1 MATYIENENES
12 STLSTLAT
20 GFYYYLI
27 PRSKIFTANYLGWVD
42 TIQGLTFNPFIE
54 EEDIPRVI
62 ECNFNTDKYGM
73 PNGQIPKCYRIET
86 DCLISKEL
94 GRFDLYTKRQDYNNL
109 DPKLQMFPYR
119 YFIVTDYMNSPL
131 LLRPQMFSDNTE
143 EVTIKATTTPLS
155 IQSKYNISA
164 VGYKGDDVGN
174 LEGIN
179 SNTSLMLPVTSSIYS
194 QFISTSMASFAQ
206 GNINAMLENDLS
218 LHQGLQNN
226 ALSYMINKH
235 NIVTN
240 GVIDTVSNALSGIG
254 SAVGATVG
262 GAVSGAVGGPAGIVA
277 GATVGAL
284 NGAGQMVG
292 GLARAGVSAYK
303 GYYNYKFNEKQAQLT
318 QNQLNDRAQ
327 LTEYEIN
334 TMAQSKITDMLNTP
348 NAIKTS
354 GNDTIFNLR
363 MSREKIDVIEYKPKD
378 EVLYRLDDYFKKYG
392 YRYNKYGKIGNY
404 INSRKYFNF
413 VKTNTCNIGTAKVP
427 LIHLQEI
434 EDIFNRGTTIWHIDR
449 GAEVGNY
456 ALHQND
462 NEEVYNI

>member
-1 MATYIENENES
+1 MATYVENENES

-27 PRSKIFTANYLGWVD
+27 PRKKIFTAEYLGWVD

-73 PNGQIPKCYRIET
+73 PNGKIPKCYRIET
-86 DCLISKEL
+86 DCIISKEI
-94 GRFDLYTKRQDYNNL
+94 GNFELYTKRQDYNNL

-131 LLRPQMFSDNTE
+131 LLKPQMFSDNTV
-143 EVTIKATTTPLS
+143 EVTIKATTAPLS
-155 IQSKYNISA
+155 IQSKYNIHA

-206 GNINAMLENDLS
+206 GNINAMLENDLT

-226 ALSYMINKH
+226 AMNYNIN
-235 NIVTN
+235 NIRN
-240 GVIDTVSNALSGIG
+240 NASALNTGIG
-254 SAVGATVG
+254 ILSTIVGNTVG
-262 GAVSGAVGGPAGIVA
+262 GAMAGGPAG
-277 GATVGAL
+277 
-284 NGAGQMVG
+284 
-292 GLARAGVSAYK
+292 AGVGFATGVASGISSGLTA
-303 GYYNYKFNEKQAQLT
+303 GINYAVNNKINNMQSQLT

-334 TMAQSKITDMLNTP
+334 TMTQARITDMLNTP
-348 NAIKTS
+348 NAIKTT

-378 EVLYRLDDYFKKYG
+378 EVIYRLDDYFKKYG
-392 YRYNKYGKIGNY
+392 YRYNRYGKLSNH
-404 INSRKYFNF
+404 INSRKFFNF
-413 VKTNTCNIGTAKVP
+413 VKTNRCNIATAKVP

-434 EDIFNRGTTIWHIDR
+434 EEIFNRGTTIWHIDN
-449 GAEVGNY
+449 GAEPLNY
-456 ALHQND
+456 GLHQND
-462 NEEVYNI
+462 NVEVYK